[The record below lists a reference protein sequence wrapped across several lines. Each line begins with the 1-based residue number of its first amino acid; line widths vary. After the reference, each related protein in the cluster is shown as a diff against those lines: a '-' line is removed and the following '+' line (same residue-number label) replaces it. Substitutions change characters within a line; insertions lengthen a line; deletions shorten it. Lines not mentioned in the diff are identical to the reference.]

1 MIYNLSRS
9 DKKLLQISFVQVLK
23 IPLVGVKAKGNRSGS
38 SNIVKDVYQHLYKR
52 KGNVS
57 NCFKRF

>member
-23 IPLVGVKAKGNRSGS
+23 IPLVGVKAKGKVTDQEAL
-38 SNIVKDVYQHLYKR
+38 I
-52 KGNVS
+52 
-57 NCFKRF
+57 